1 MQSLLELQN
10 VSKSYRRGKE
20 TVPVLENLSLSL
32 FPGEFLSITVPPA
45 PENPLL

>member
-32 FPGEFLSITVPPA
+32 FAGISPFAAKRS
-45 PENPLL
+45 